1 MTIFLAGAFALAGTP
16 KVSEPTYYLL
26 TLQARVDN
34 TGLALGGGF
43 NASMTD
49 ETGQTVL
56 AGGGGG
62 SDVVTV
68 GLAATAKLL
77 PGKTYT
83 IACAGTRV
91 QSGSVSITLA
101 GANAKGLLQID
112 GQVVGKYAGGR
123 SSTIYFSSPTADF
136 TETHTVSIQLPGDYP
151 LADAPT
157 GLRGGEASSI
167 VSDKPIWYVGL
178 GRNRDGSPSGAV
190 GFRAAD
196 FSAANFFTRG
206 AMIASLGSNS
216 ETYKVDDD
224 VGLRQ
229 IYSREVL
236 VDLITVS
243 ATSYRLDVYPRSQ
256 VTGWVSGLLTKTGS
270 PFVSY
275 LVYKLA
281 GSDPGVGVDRTEDG
295 VTWTTDL
302 VQQGLTWK
310 WHDWHLKGGSA
321 DSHTTTAFAT
331 TTTARVDLEGPA
343 SGLTGDTALGWDK
356 TFTDYSWGK
365 ELTQITQGAG
375 GTTPLVT
382 QYSYYD
388 TTVPAGGYRTALKW
402 VIYPSGNWEKYD
414 YYVATDN
421 VRLAGLTKR
430 IYRPWKD
437 GPTSPDSAS
446 FENALC
452 EDYTYALDGSSGPVL
467 ASKVVTVLG
476 TMVEKTTWAYD
487 YTTADIDGRKTYL
500 VTEKVV
506 TDSVTI
512 AGVVTD
518 NNNLTTV
525 KKMYLP
531 SPTSYYYDDKAV
543 SVTYPDGR
551 KEGYAYYNGS
561 WNAST
566 RVFTPSASGDDRLIL
581 VLHGQGQ
588 TDPGAVSVSSWTLS
602 GTASSFDSLYLVPNR
617 STVTETVV
625 DITGRTVFVAE
636 NVCTS
641 ATTMERLSGTIY
653 RFDTHGRK
661 IAEVDI
667 MRSLS
672 SGEFKTTWDY
682 AASTAAGASFTITE
696 TSPAGVIT
704 KLEYD
709 ELQRLKTKTIG
720 VEGPSTYPAR
730 VGQTAYDAANRP
742 VASYGCSCQTSP
754 TRYHYDAAG
763 RIDHTY
769 APGPNGTDLDT
780 KAGYPTSLKVT
791 TTLPS
796 GATKVVETY
805 LDGRTK
811 SITGTAQPPVFYDYA
826 ATSIGL
832 QVLTYAG
839 TSATAMANGWSVD
852 QYDYAGRI
860 VLHSVPSY
868 GWSATAST
876 KIVDTISTYN
886 AAGQLSAVETSYR
899 DDGRVLT
906 PPTLYV
912 YGNAGQLVQSGLDVK
927 RNGALD
933 KVSNDR
939 IQDYAQSYA
948 KSGSAWTS
956 VETAT
961 VYAQSNSATGTLVQK
976 TVTFLTGFAAGTSSK
991 RVTTDA
997 AGHDITTVVTVD
1009 PANKAVRTTVTAEAI
1024 GNAAYTET
1032 RNGYDALMQDT
1043 SGARVERTYD
1053 TSGRLQYVNSRWN
1066 GSSYLATDSYEYYD
1080 VTDYVTKMTVA
1091 GVPTQYSYAWGSTSS
1106 PGRTVTTTDA
1116 DSNVSYVRY
1125 NAMELPLHLGG
1136 AAASATAFDYD
1147 DRGRQT
1153 TMTTWRSGTSYD
1165 ETNWPAS
1172 GGDTTTWTPD
1182 PATGLLTQKKDA
1194 AGKVVDYTYT
1204 ELGQVATRTLARY
1217 VSGSTTDRVKAT
1229 YDYYS
1234 SGGTNTDVSY
1244 LTGELKGISY
1254 NDSLTP
1260 SVAFT
1265 YNRAGLLAGA
1275 TDGVTGTH
1283 VFAYNPTN
1291 PSQLTSETLA
1301 AFYGSRVQTRKYDT
1315 YGRATGFTLG
1325 TSAAPAAD
1333 LSQIGTY
1340 HTTTGL
1346 LDHLDTAS
1354 EGGAATTVQYGYK
1367 SSSSLVDNYAIGSFS
1382 LSYDYDATSAARR
1395 SRIEGK
1401 FSTVTKTRFDLTF
1414 DSRGNLRT
1422 SKQSGTAF
1430 ADYYPGAYSS
1440 VYNYH
1445 LYDERGQLKTSAMY
1459 GGTPPVSG
1467 APSSSSFP
1475 GRRYEYRYDQ
1485 AGNRTTVGQTGT
1497 DSDDQYETN
1506 RLNQYTTKENND
1518 VHVLGTAAAGARV
1531 AMANATV
1538 AKVDRSFAAD
1548 VAPGNAAGPKTGS
1561 LSVYSAVANPT
1572 PGGPDVVASQTK
1584 TWMVAQQLQAFTY
1597 DLDGNMTGD
1606 GVWTYAYDAE
1616 NRLVSMARTPAAV
1629 TAGLPDVRLEF
1640 KYDYM
1645 GRRVQKRSVLMTGAT
1660 VTQNVYTRYL
1670 YDGWN
1675 LVAEFAVTSGTT
1687 IGALQRSYTWGL
1699 DVAGSTSATGGV
1711 GALVRIVDH
1720 TGTADAVYFPTYD
1733 GSGNVSALV
1742 AADGSLAA
1750 VYEYTAFGELQ
1761 RAEGAYAAQNPFG
1774 FSTKFTDRESGLSYY
1789 GYRYYSPALGRFLNR
1804 DPIAEKG
1811 GLNLYGFVGNNP
1823 TTRFDVLGMRYI
1835 MKCNNTITTGLR
1847 HTTCWW
1853 EDEDGHGAE
1862 RSTDAPKITLTD
1874 NKGNILE
1881 IYVPGATDAQMNQL
1895 AEVQSN
1901 VIRGASND
1909 SSLNSTFTYTQETR
1923 YASSGGVTY
1932 GGPGMTE
1939 GGVSTLDPFIINGG
1953 DGNKS
1958 AGDAGQLTIPKELW
1972 GTPEF
1977 YDYIYSKTSEEYRHG
1992 NGPEYLIEYGKHFR
2006 QSFSR
2011 LARSMSFNKRMV
2023 AVIDR
2028 IAIRL
2033 QINLVARIHIDPSI
2047 LTNRDLM
2054 MDAGF
2059 GTHHLSYDEGG
2070 IRELNSVEKLLIFL
2084 TGAVPGYFQD
2094 SDRTK
2099 AQVEESRDFMIP
2111 PRGDPLFDVWI
2122 HGGKN

>member
-1 MTIFLAGAFALAGTP
+1 MHQDFQLLLRRGAAMMVFLAGMLALAGTP
-16 KVSEPTYYLL
+16 KVTESAYYRLSF
-26 TLQARVDN
+26 QGRSDN
-34 TGLALGGGF
+34 TNLSLGGGF
-43 NASMTD
+43 NAFMTD
-49 ETGQTVL
+49 ETGELVSS
-56 AGGGGG
+56 GGGG
-62 SDVVTV
+62 SNMVTV
-68 GLAATAKLL
+68 GAAATARVL

-83 IACAGTRV
+83 ITISGAMV
-91 QSGSVSITLA
+91 QNGSVTFTMPRGQEGYLHV
-101 GANAKGLLQID
+101 D
-112 GQVVGKYAGGR
+112 GQAVGRYGIA
-123 SSTIYFSSPTADF
+123 SYTISFSSPTDQF
-136 TETHTVSIQLPGDYP
+136 TQTHTISVHLPGDYP
-151 LADAPT
+151 LASAPSD
-157 GLRGGEASSI
+157 LRGGEASAL

-178 GRNRDGSPSGAV
+178 GRGRDGGSAGAV
-190 GFRAAD
+190 GFRAPD
-196 FSAANFFTRG
+196 FSSANFFTPRQLVWSAIDSG
-206 AMIASLGSNS
+206 ENQIVFGSDGS
-216 ETYKVDDD
+216 
-224 VGLRQ
+224 LRQ
-229 IYSREVL
+229 AYSREVL
-236 VDLITVS
+236 IDVVS
-243 ATSYRLDVYPRSQ
+243 DPTANSYRLNVYSRSQ
-256 VTGWVSGLLTKTGS
+256 VTGATLDHILTTSGS
-270 PFVSY
+270 PFVTY
-275 LVYKLA
+275 LIYKLP
-281 GSDPGVGVDRTEDG
+281 GNNLGVGIDRTEDG

-302 VQQGLTWK
+302 TQTNLTWK
-310 WHDWHLKGGSA
+310 WHDWHLKAGSA
-321 DSHTTTAFAT
+321 DSYTTTAFAT
-331 TTTARVDLEGPA
+331 TTTASFDLYGPA
-343 SGLTGDTALGWDK
+343 SGLLGDTALGWDK
-356 TFTDYSWGK
+356 VFTDYGWGK
-365 ELTQITQGAG
+365 ELTGIEQGAAG
-375 GTTPLVT
+375 DSPLVT

-388 TTVPAGGYRTALKW
+388 DPVPAAGYRSALKW

-414 YYVATDN
+414 YYTAADDVK
-421 VRLAGLTKR
+421 LGGLTKR

-437 GPTSPDSAS
+437 GPTSPDLATAA
-446 FENALC
+446 NAVC
-452 EDYTYALDGSSGPVL
+452 EDYTYTLNIESPSPLLV
-467 ASKVVTVLG
+467 SKVVTAMG
-476 TMVEKTTWAYD
+476 TMMEKTAWAYD
-487 YTTADIDGRKTYL
+487 YTTANLNGRKTYTI
-500 VTEKVV
+500 TENVC
-506 TDSVTI
+506 TDSVTSGGI
-512 AGVVTD
+512 TTE
-518 NNNLTTV
+518 NYLTTV
-525 KKMYLP
+525 KKMYRP
-531 SPTSYYYDDKAV
+531 SNIWTYYDDKAV
-543 SVTYPDGR
+543 SIVYPDGR

-561 WNAST
+561 WDAST

-581 VLHGQGQ
+581 VLHGQAQ
-588 TDPGAVSVSSWTLS
+588 TDTGAVSVSSWTQGS
-602 GTASSFDSLYLVPNR
+602 TASSFDSLYLVPNR

-625 DITGRTVFVAE
+625 DTTGRTVFVAE

-682 AASTAAGASFTITE
+682 AASAATDASFTITE
-696 TSPAGVIT
+696 TSPEGVVT

-720 VEGPSTYPAR
+720 VGGPSTYPAR
-730 VGQTAYDAANRP
+730 VGQTSYDAANRP

-769 APGPNGTDLDT
+769 APGPNATDLDT
-780 KAGYPTSLKVT
+780 KVEYPTSRKVT

-839 TSATAMANGWSVD
+839 TSATAKANGWSVD

-868 GWSATAST
+868 GWSSSAST

-906 PPTLYV
+906 PPTLYA
-912 YGNAGQLVQSGLDVK
+912 YGKAGQLTQSGLDVN
-927 RNGALD
+927 RNGVLD
-933 KVSNDR
+933 KGANDR

-976 TVTFLTGFAAGTSSK
+976 TVTSLTGFAAGTSSK

-1043 SGARVERTYD
+1043 SGARVQRTYD

-1066 GSSYLATDSYEYYD
+1066 GSSYLATDSYEYSG
-1080 VTDYVTKMTVA
+1080 VTDFVTKMTVA
-1091 GVPTQYSYAWGSTSS
+1091 GVPAQYGYAWGSTSS

-1116 DSNVSYVRY
+1116 DSKVSYVLY
-1125 NAMELPLHLGG
+1125 NAMELPFHLGG
-1136 AAASATAFDYD
+1136 AAASATAFGYD
-1147 DRGRQT
+1147 SRGRQT
-1153 TMTTWRSGTSYD
+1153 TMTTWRSGASYD
-1165 ETNWPAS
+1165 ESNWPAS
-1172 GGDTTTWTPD
+1172 GGDTTTWTLD

-1194 AGKVVDYTYT
+1194 AGKTVDYTYT
-1204 ELGQVATRTLARY
+1204 ELGQVATRTWARY
-1217 VSGSTTDRVKAT
+1217 LSGSTTDRVKAT

-1234 SGGTNTDVSY
+1234 SGGASTDVSY

-1291 PSQLTSETLA
+1291 PSQLASETLA

-1340 HTTTGL
+1340 HATTGL

-1354 EGGAATTVQYGYK
+1354 GGGAATTVQYGYE

-1401 FSTVTKTRFDLTF
+1401 FSTVTKTRFDLTY

-1467 APSSSSFP
+1467 APASASFP

-1497 DSDDQYETN
+1497 DSDDQYATN
-1506 RLNQYTTKENND
+1506 SLNQYTTKENND

-1548 VAPGNAAGPKTGS
+1548 VAPGNADGPKAGS

-1584 TWMVAQQLQAFTY
+1584 SWMVAKQLQAFTY

-1616 NRLVSMARTPAAV
+1616 NRLISMARTPAAV

-1645 GRRVQKRSVLMTGAT
+1645 GRRVQKRSVLMAGTT

-1675 LVAEFAVTSGTT
+1675 LVAEFAVTLATDGTPT
-1687 IGALQRSYTWGL
+1687 ATGVLQRSYTWGL
-1699 DVAGSTSATGGV
+1699 DVAGSTTATGGV

-1789 GYRYYSPALGRFLNR
+1789 GYRYYSPALGRFINR
-1804 DPIAEKG
+1804 DPIAEQG

-1835 MKCNNTITTGLR
+1835 MKCNNTHGNALT

-1853 EDEDGHGAE
+1853 EDEDGHGADH
-1862 RSTDAPKITLTD
+1862 STDGPKITLTD

-1895 AEVQSN
+1895 AEDQSN
-1901 VIRGASND
+1901 VIRDASND
-1909 SSLNSTFTYTQETR
+1909 SGLNSTFTQKTQ
-1923 YASSGGVTY
+1923 YGQNNVVTY
-1932 GGPGMTE
+1932 GGLGMAE
-1939 GGVSTLDPFIINGG
+1939 GGVTTLDPFVVNG
-1953 DGNKS
+1953 N
-1958 AGDAGQLTIPKELW
+1958 DAQNNP
-1972 GTPEF
+1972 
-1977 YDYIYSKTSEEYRHG
+1977 
-1992 NGPEYLIEYGKHFR
+1992 
-2006 QSFSR
+2006 
-2011 LARSMSFNKRMV
+2011 
-2023 AVIDR
+2023 
-2028 IAIRL
+2028 AIM
-2033 QINLVARIHIDPSI
+2033 A
-2047 LTNRDLM
+2047 
-2054 MDAGF
+2054 
-2059 GTHHLSYDEGG
+2059 
-2070 IRELNSVEKLLIFL
+2070 
-2084 TGAVPGYFQD
+2084 GAVVSGGPSGWPEVPDSIPDGPWKWSPNGQNSRNGVGIPEVKPTGRNPNLTYSEDGKYWKYNDGKGNTQRFLQDGTKIGPNQKPGSQPDTPWWAPLIQIPQDILLPILIMPPGYEKRFQQPVLD
-2094 SDRTK
+2094 GQPDLT
-2099 AQVEESRDFMIP
+2099 
-2111 PRGDPLFDVWI
+2111 
-2122 HGGKN
+2122 